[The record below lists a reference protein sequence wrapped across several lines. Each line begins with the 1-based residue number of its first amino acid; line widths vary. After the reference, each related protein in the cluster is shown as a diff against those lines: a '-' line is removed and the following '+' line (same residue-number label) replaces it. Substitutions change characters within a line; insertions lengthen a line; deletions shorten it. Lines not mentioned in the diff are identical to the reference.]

1 MKKLAIVCL
10 LSLLSLPAMAK
21 TYATLNGKAITEKDF
36 EMYNV
41 KQADFEKL
49 PKEQRE
55 AFLNTIIN
63 DKLVIESA
71 RAEGIERSKDYT
83 KALEAFKM
91 QMLFQMWQQN
101 LAKKAKM
108 PSISDSQMREIYN
121 NNKDQF
127 IDQTGRARH
136 ILVNNE
142 LEAKNI
148 IAELNKVRGKA
159 EAKFIDLANQKTL
172 DPAAKQQKNGG
183 DLGEFHRSAMDPA
196 FSKAAFDLRPGTY
209 TKEPVRTQFGYHI
222 IYLESKS
229 EARTIPY
236 EQAKQLILQNAQMQ
250 AVGKVINDK
259 VMELRSKAQI
269 TIN

>member
-1 MKKLAIVCL
+1 MKKVIIACL
-10 LSLLSLPAMAK
+10 LSLLSVPAMAK
-21 TYATLNGKAITEKDF
+21 TYATLNGKPITEKDF

-55 AFLNTIIN
+55 NFLNTIIN
-63 DKLVIESA
+63 DRLVLESA
-71 RAEGIERSKDYT
+71 RAEGIERSKEYT
-83 KALEAFKM
+83 KALEGFKM
-91 QMLFQMWQQN
+91 QMLFQMWQQK
-101 LAKKAKM
+101 LAQKAKM
-108 PSISDSQMREIYN
+108 PNISDSQLREIYN

-127 IDQTGRARH
+127 VDQTGKARH

-142 LEAKNI
+142 VEAKNI

-172 DPAAKQQKNGG
+172 DPSAKQLQNGG
-183 DLGEFHRSAMDPA
+183 DLGEFHRSTMDPM

-229 EARTIPY
+229 DAKTIPY
-236 EQAKQLILQNAQMQ
+236 EQAKQIILQNAQMQ

-259 VMELRSKAQI
+259 VMELRNKAQI
-269 TIN
+269 KIN